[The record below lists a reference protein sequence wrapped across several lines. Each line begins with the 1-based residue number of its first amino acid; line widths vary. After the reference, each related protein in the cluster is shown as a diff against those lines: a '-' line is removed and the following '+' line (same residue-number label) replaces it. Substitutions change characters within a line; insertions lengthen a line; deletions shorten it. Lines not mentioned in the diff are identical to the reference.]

1 MPSVAQKSIYETNKL
16 AKRLRRQVGE
26 AIADYKMIDEGDKVM
41 VCLSGGKDS
50 YTMLD
55 MLLSLR
61 SHAPIHFDIIAVNL
75 DQKHPGFP
83 EEILPEYLKSLNV
96 PFHIIEQ
103 DTYSIVKRVV
113 PEGKT
118 MCGLCSRMRRG
129 ILYKT
134 AKTLGVTKIAL
145 GHHRED
151 ILETFFLNMFHG
163 GRLKAMPPKLKSDN
177 GEHIVIRPLAYCK
190 ERDIVAHAEIK
201 AFPIIPCDL
210 CGSQDN
216 LQRQVT
222 KQMLLEWEKKHP
234 GRLDTMFSA
243 LKKVSAS
250 HLLDPILYDFKGLS
264 HDSIDDGEGDLAFD
278 PDPSL
283 NQSSISNVIKIEQ

>member
-1 MPSVAQKSIYETNKL
+1 MPSVAQKSVYETNKL

-26 AIADYKMIDEGDKVM
+26 AIADYNMIVEGDKVM

-55 MLLSLR
+55 ILLSLR

-83 EEILPEYLKSLNV
+83 EEILPDYLKSLDV

-103 DTYSIVKRVV
+103 DTYSIVKRVI

-134 AKTLGVTKIAL
+134 AKTLGATKIAL

-190 ERDIVAHAEIK
+190 EKDITAHAQIK

-243 LKKVSAS
+243 LKNVSAS
-250 HLLDPILYDFKGLS
+250 HLLDPVLYDFKGLS
-264 HDSIDDGEGDLAFD
+264 HDSSHEGEGDIAFD
-278 PDPSL
+278 PDTSL
-283 NQSSISNVIKIEQ
+283 NQSPTSNVIKIS